1 MRTTIILDDE
11 RVAQA
16 QALTGIGVK
25 SRLFVEALN
34 ALIAR
39 ESER

>member
-1 MRTTIILDDE
+1 
-11 RVAQA
+11 
-16 QALTGIGVK
+16 LTGIEVK